1 MIFMIE
7 AQIEHVLGAVRAMA
21 RRSARMVEVSRNAY
35 EAYNREV
42 DGRMGGTVW
51 ESGCS
56 SFYIDATGRNGVLW
70 PDWSWRFRRRAVN
83 FDPGAFEFAS
93 APVMEAVA

>member
-1 MIFMIE
+1 MVFMIE
-7 AQIEHVLGAVRAMA
+7 AQIEHVLAAVKAMA
-21 RRSARMVEVSRNAY
+21 RRHARTVEVSREAY
-35 EAYNREV
+35 GAYNREI
-42 DGRMGGTVW
+42 DGRMGATVW

-83 FDPGAFEFAS
+83 FDPAAYEFAS
-93 APVMEAVA
+93 AQVREAVA